1 MSGERRRAI
10 EARVAAAAAR
20 LEKEGRYTA
29 TRRCIQHGKV
39 SVYAHC
45 VSVADTACVLAETL
59 HLRVNERALIRGALL
74 HDYFLYDWHDKANG
88 HHWHGFTHPGTALHN
103 ASEDWKL
110 TPVEREIIK
119 KHMFPLTPIPPTC
132 REAWLVCL
140 ADKICAAKET
150 TAESMASC
158 RLPRSI
164 TRRISKLTFYMQK
177 IQKPDAVL
185 TSGFWHFTRRGEK
198 LGIQNGMAG
207 KSSWQGLN
215 LL

>member
-1 MSGERRRAI
+1 MVHKNEMEKYMNPENRPIRSIFTVMSTAI
-10 EARVAAAAAR
+10 RT
-20 LEKEGRYTA
+20 LEKEGRLTMEKSY
-29 TRRCIQHGKV
+29 IQHGST
-39 SVYAHC
+39 SVYEH
-45 VSVADTACVLAETL
+45 SVKVAYTSLYFARRFRLNIDEKS
-59 HLRVNERALIRGALL
+59 LIRGALL

-150 TAESMASC
+150 TGGIYGK
-158 RLPRSI
+158 LPFAA
-164 TRRISKLTFYMQK
+164 KHNAQDK
-177 IQKPDAVL
+177 
-185 TSGFWHFTRRGEK
+185 
-198 LGIQNGMAG
+198 
-207 KSSWQGLN
+207 
-215 LL
+215 

>member
-1 MSGERRRAI
+1 MARKKMSNLQVVKTQDDRKALRQRERRIKRRRRKELLTYIILIAMAI
-10 EARVAAAAAR
+10 CGT
-20 LEKEGRYTA
+20 L
-29 TRRCIQHGKV
+29 
-39 SVYAHC
+39 YAHC

-103 ASEDWKL
+103 ASEDWRL

-150 TAESMASC
+150 TGGIYGK
-158 RLPRSI
+158 LPFAA
-164 TRRISKLTFYMQK
+164 KHNAQDK
-177 IQKPDAVL
+177 
-185 TSGFWHFTRRGEK
+185 
-198 LGIQNGMAG
+198 
-207 KSSWQGLN
+207 
-215 LL
+215 

>member
-119 KHMFPLTPIPPTC
+119 KSGAWYYYNDQRIGQG
-132 REAWLVCL
+132 RENARLYVKEHPEL
-140 ADKICAAKET
+140 IDLIEEQIRDEFAAG
-150 TAESMASC
+150 
-158 RLPRSI
+158 
-164 TRRISKLTFYMQK
+164 RISV
-177 IQKPDAVL
+177 D
-185 TSGFWHFTRRGEK
+185 EE
-198 LGIQNGMAG
+198 AG
-207 KSSWQGLN
+207 DEDEIDMEPEDSQE
-215 LL
+215 

>member
-1 MSGERRRAI
+1 MAFYVDSDDATLREMCELGEDVLKSGKMQALR
-10 EARVAAAAAR
+10 
-20 LEKEGRYTA
+20 TF
-29 TRRCIQHGKV
+29 IQHGAVTRYEHCLSV
-39 SVYAHC
+39 SYIALEL
-45 VSVADTACVLAETL
+45 ADK
-59 HLRVNERALIRGALL
+59 LRANVDRRSMVRGALL

-150 TAESMASC
+150 TGGIYGK
-158 RLPRSI
+158 LPFAA
-164 TRRISKLTFYMQK
+164 KHNAQDK
-177 IQKPDAVL
+177 
-185 TSGFWHFTRRGEK
+185 
-198 LGIQNGMAG
+198 
-207 KSSWQGLN
+207 
-215 LL
+215 